1 MNTHHIPSL
10 LLSALLISLTAPTL
24 AQAQVQ
30 EKVLSRQ
37 QVIQETEAHLAMHD
51 WDSINSVWRLKPG
64 MDLPKAPSSREA
76 AIASREQFLQTN
88 RWEEN
93 RGAWVAVEGAPR
105 VMSRLGRHQ
114 MQLETARFMLTH
126 RFDEASKT
134 WRSI

>member
-30 EKVLSRQ
+30 EKIFSRQ

-51 WDSINSVWRLKPG
+51 WDSLNSVWLLKPG
-64 MDLPKAPSSREA
+64 MDLPKEPSSRET
-76 AIASREQFLQTN
+76 AIASRAQFLQTQ
-88 RWEEN
+88 RWDE
-93 RGAWVAVEGAPR
+93 RQGAWVAVDGAPR
-105 VMSRLGRHQ
+105 VLTQVGRQQ